1 MIVID
6 YQDRRPI
13 YEQIVDRFELLIVKG
28 ALEPDSQMP
37 SVRQM
42 AMELSINPNTIQKAY
57 VILEQEGYIYPV
69 KGKGNFVTGNQAVR
83 EKKKQACFQKLEDCL
98 LEGKEFGVTRED
110 CMQALGR
117 GYGEVRV

>member
-1 MIVID
+1 MD
-6 YQDRRPI
+6 N
-13 YEQIVDRFELLIVKG
+13 EQLVARIQAGENKADNMLQLWQQNRGFI
-28 ALEPDSQMP
+28 AT
-37 SVRQM
+37 M
-42 AMELSINPNTIQKAY
+42 ARKYTNLAEMED
-57 VILEQEGYIYPV
+57 LEQEGYIYPV

-117 GYGEVRV
+117 VYGEVRV